1 MHWKNINL
9 FEWPG
14 IRNRDAPFYEISEC
28 LRVSWAGNF
37 TRFILSLHSNP
48 NPLILYIL
56 WLNQN
61 GHEFGRYLNFR
72 YTPGVPGFRI
82 SSPSSRVD
90 AKNAFDGYIHSMR
103 SATEGSGDN
112 KGLSE
117 KMDSEEKEPWLKTD
131 CPVIEGAVTGIPS
144 ASSFTC
150 CKRGKHTPLFINQ
163 WEKDIYVFFFFVGG
177 NLPHLF
183 SLPSFIRLL
192 GGFSDTFKDPSDGD
206 CLIIYFWAWER
217 TNGIKWEL

>member
-1 MHWKNINL
+1 MARDSK
-9 FEWPG
+9 PG
-14 IRNRDAPFYEISEC
+14 RAILRN
-28 LRVSWAGNF
+28 LRVPQGFLGWQFHPIHLEF
-37 TRFILSLHSNP
+37 TFQSQPTHSIY
-48 NPLILYIL
+48 LL

-163 WEKDIYVFFFFVGG
+163 WEKDIYVFFCWGKFTA
-177 NLPHLF
+177 
-183 SLPSFIRLL
+183 FIQ
-192 GGFSDTFKDPSDGD
+192 F
-206 CLIIYFWAWER
+206 A
-217 TNGIKWEL
+217 